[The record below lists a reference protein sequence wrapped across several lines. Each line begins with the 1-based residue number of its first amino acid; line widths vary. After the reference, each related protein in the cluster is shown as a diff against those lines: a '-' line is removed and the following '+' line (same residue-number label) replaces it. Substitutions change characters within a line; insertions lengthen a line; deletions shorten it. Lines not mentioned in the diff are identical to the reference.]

1 MENDFNDPWYYLDW
15 FSISTFKSFSWEYPE
30 LLWGLIIIPLIF
42 LLRFI
47 IRIIAGYRS
56 YQKLPVALA
65 KKDLHGSILNYI
77 WILPELLLLMV
88 GLLMIVA
95 LARPQKTNEKV
106 EQWTEGIDIMIAL
119 DISQSMMIEDF
130 SPNRL
135 EAAKEVALNF
145 INGRI
150 QDRIG
155 LVVFSGDAFSL
166 APLTTDYELLR
177 SYIKDITFEMI
188 ESRGTAIGSAMAVVT
203 NRMRESE
210 SKSKVCILLSDGD
223 NTAGNI
229 DPITSAELASA
240 YGIKIYTIVIGKEG
254 LVPYGKDFFG
264 RPNMIENTIDE
275 RTLRK
280 MADIGGG
287 QFFRANDEKA
297 LQQVFSLIDKYEK
310 AEIKET
316 RFKDTSDYYSVY
328 LQWAICLF
336 LLWLLLKS
344 TFISNVLQD

>member
-1 MENDFNDPWYYLDW
+1 MENEFIEPWYSLDW
-15 FSISTFKSFSWEYPE
+15 FNPVTLRSFTWERTEILYALFAVPIFF
-30 LLWGLIIIPLIF
+30 LIRW
-42 LLRFI
+42 LLRQRFN
-47 IRIIAGYRS
+47 
-56 YQKLPVALA
+56 QKLPVAVTS
-65 KKDLHGSILNYI
+65 KDLKSSPLNLI
-77 WILPELLLLMV
+77 RLIPEF
-88 GLLMIVA
+88 LLMIVLLLVLTA

-119 DISQSMMIEDF
+119 DISQSMQIEDF
-130 SPNRL
+130 QPNRL
-135 EAAKEVALNF
+135 EAAKQVALNF
-145 INGRI
+145 IQGRI

-166 APLTTDYELLR
+166 APLTTDYDLLR
-177 SYIKDITFEMI
+177 AYIKDIHFEMI

-203 NRMRESE
+203 NRMRESTT
-210 SKSKVCILLSDGD
+210 KSKVCILLSDGD

-229 DPITSAELASA
+229 DPITAAELASA
-240 YGIKIYTIVIGKEG
+240 YGIKIYTIVVGKEG

-275 RTLRK
+275 TTLRK

-287 QFFRANDEKA
+287 EFFRATDNQA
-297 LQQVFSLIDKYEK
+297 LAQVFTKIDQFEK

-316 RFKDTSDYYSVY
+316 RFKDTSDYYFIY
-328 LQWAICLF
+328 LQWAIAFF

-344 TFISNVLQD
+344 TFLSNVLQD

>member
-1 MENDFNDPWYYLDW
+1 MENEYVDPWYSTDW
-15 FSISTFKSFSWEYPE
+15 FSPGILNSFAWERKE
-30 LLWGLIIIPLIF
+30 F
-42 LLRFI
+42 LYA
-47 IRIIAGYRS
+47 IIAIPVVFLVRWLIRMRFN
-56 YQKLPVALA
+56 QKVPVAVTA
-65 KKDLHGSILNYI
+65 KDLRTSPLNLI
-77 WILPELLLLMV
+77 RLIPELLLLIS
-88 GLLMIVA
+88 LALIFVA

-106 EQWTEGIDIMIAL
+106 EQWTEGIDIMLAL
-119 DISQSMMIEDF
+119 DISQSMEIEDF
-130 SPNRL
+130 TPNRL
-135 EAAKEVALNF
+135 EAAKKVALEF
-145 INGRI
+145 IAGRH

-177 SYIKDITFEMI
+177 AYIKDITFEMI

-229 DPITSAELASA
+229 DPITAAELASA

-254 LVPYGKDFFG
+254 LVPYKKDFFG
-264 RPNMIENTIDE
+264 NPNMIENTIDE

-287 QFFRANDEKA
+287 QFFRATDNKA
-297 LQQVFSLIDKYEK
+297 LAQVFDKIDKYEK

-316 RFKDTSDYYSVY
+316 RFKDTSDYYFVY
-328 LQWAICLF
+328 LQWAVAFF

-344 TFISNVLQD
+344 TFLTNVLQD